1 VAPREA
7 VERALVEGARATST
21 SPCNSLTPLDAYPFA
36 AWGGV
41 SVLDLVEDALR
52 ARLAALQ
59 DVDADLHRAMT
70 HIAAAP
76 GKRLRPVLTIIQA
89 AARGIPPPQSMPAAL
104 AIEWLHA
111 ASLMQ
116 DDLPCMDDEQVRR
129 GGPSAHAR
137 HGEGLALLGSDALV
151 ALAFEDVA
159 AMANDP
165 DVGPARAAALAG
177 AFATALGAR
186 GLVGGQARDLALR
199 GAAPM
204 DLAAVLEAHRGKTA
218 PLFRLTATVA
228 AVLAGDRLEA
238 RAEAEASLEAY
249 GLAFQIV
256 DDWLDT
262 GAGLA
267 RPAGS
272 DARQG
277 RASAATALTRTQAQV
292 QVGALLEPL
301 LSAASPALTRL
312 AAQLVARLDPA
323 PLR

>member
-1 VAPREA
+1 M
-7 VERALVEGARATST
+7 
-21 SPCNSLTPLDAYPFA
+21 
-36 AWGGV
+36 
-41 SVLDLVEDALR
+41 SVLNIVEDALR
-52 ARLAALQ
+52 GRLAALR

-70 HIAAAP
+70 HIASAP
-76 GKRLRPVLTIIQA
+76 GKRLRPVLAIVQA
-89 AARGIPPPQSMPAAL
+89 AGRGIPPSQSMPAAL

-116 DDLPCMDDEQVRR
+116 DDLPCMDDEPLRR

-159 AMANDP
+159 AMADDP
-165 DVGPARAAALAG
+165 AVGPARAAALAR
-177 AFATALGAR
+177 AFAAALGAR

-199 GAAPM
+199 GAPPT

-228 AVLAGDRLEA
+228 AVLGGDTPAE

-256 DDWLDT
+256 DDWLDM
-262 GAGLA
+262 GDALA

-272 DARQG
+272 DARQR
-277 RASAATALTRTQAQV
+277 RASAATALTRTQAQT
-292 QVGALLEPL
+292 QVDALLKPL
-301 LSAASPALTRL
+301 LNAVSPALTRL
-312 AAQLVARLDPA
+312 AAQLVARLDPV
-323 PLR
+323 PPR